1 MKLAGK
7 DIRRL
12 QARTELGLT
21 VTRGG
26 KDHAGIL
33 RLAVI
38 RVHEVHV
45 FTITDVLKQRVLP
58 HSGRAK
64 DPVPSYLWNL
74 EPGARVLPVRKA
86 HDFSRNQVKPAM
98 PSELV
103 AFGHQEL
110 HTQANAEQRLSRM
123 REVANGL
130 YKIELPESLH
140 RGSKGTNSRKDDS
153 ASIRDFGSSASDDG
167 IQPGLPTG
175 LMDAEQVPQS
185 VVDDG
190 YGRHGISA

>member
-58 HSGRAK
+58 HSLDVRLQPSGKSHEAKIAATRRESFEVFSAKLKRGAKKPTMQDSLRLTLRAK
-64 DPVPSYLWNL
+64 MAL
-74 EPGARVLPVRKA
+74 
-86 HDFSRNQVKPAM
+86 
-98 PSELV
+98 
-103 AFGHQEL
+103 
-110 HTQANAEQRLSRM
+110 
-123 REVANGL
+123 
-130 YKIELPESLH
+130 
-140 RGSKGTNSRKDDS
+140 
-153 ASIRDFGSSASDDG
+153 
-167 IQPGLPTG
+167 
-175 LMDAEQVPQS
+175 
-185 VVDDG
+185 
-190 YGRHGISA
+190 